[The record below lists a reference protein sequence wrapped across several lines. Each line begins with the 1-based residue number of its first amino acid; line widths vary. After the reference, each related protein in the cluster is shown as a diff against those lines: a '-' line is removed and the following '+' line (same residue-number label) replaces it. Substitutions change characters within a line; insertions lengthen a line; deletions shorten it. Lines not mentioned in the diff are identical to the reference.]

1 VVALTLSVHSFAEVR
16 REEGE
21 IEMRKRSIATL
32 VAVSVF
38 TSLGITGAS
47 ADAKPNQSMT
57 HIKTVAGLTSL
68 LEGAGVVMYV
78 QGGATAGVIG
88 DSLDAANSQ
97 MVFHVPVTATKG
109 GVAHV
114 GSNIV
119 FHNTANNKQV
129 VLRNPLID
137 LAKGTVSAVIPQ
149 AGMDAMVALSI
160 TNGGAIKAKVTNDRK
175 AKLRTTVYPGAALSL
190 APGIAAAIVSLLGL
204 PEGALPDG
212 AAFANADVSIYTKI
226 AGK

>member
-1 VVALTLSVHSFAEVR
+1 
-16 REEGE
+16 
-21 IEMRKRSIATL
+21 M
-32 VAVSVF
+32 
-38 TSLGITGAS
+38 TGAS
-47 ADAKPNQSMT
+47 ADAKANQSMT

-149 AGMDAMVALSI
+149 AGMDPMVALSI
-160 TNGGAIKAKVTNDRK
+160 TNGSDIKPKVTNDRK

-212 AAFANADVSIYTKI
+212 AAFATADVTIY
-226 AGK
+226 GKTSGR

>member
-1 VVALTLSVHSFAEVR
+1 VVALTLSVHSLTEVR

-38 TSLGITGAS
+38 TSLGMTGAS
-47 ADAKPNQSMT
+47 ADAKANQSMT

-160 TNGGAIKAKVTNDRK
+160 TNGSAIKAKVTNDRK

-212 AAFANADVSIYTKI
+212 AAFATADVTIYSKI

>member
-1 VVALTLSVHSFAEVR
+1 
-16 REEGE
+16 
-21 IEMRKRSIATL
+21 MRKRSIATL
-32 VAVSVF
+32 VAVAVF

-47 ADAKPNQSMT
+47 ADAKANQSMT

-149 AGMDAMVALSI
+149 AAMDAMVALSI
-160 TNGGAIKAKVTNDRK
+160 TNGSDIKAKVTNDRK

-212 AAFANADVSIYTKI
+212 AAFATADVTIYSKI